1 MPKISVVIPIYNV
14 EKYLPQCID
23 SVLAQDFQ
31 DYEVILVNDGS
42 TDGSLAIA
50 QQYEADHAHIR
61 LISQE
66 NKGLGGARNTG
77 IKHAQG
83 EYILFMDSDDRLAPD
98 TLSATAAAAQ
108 REESDIVIFDFE
120 YMDEAGH
127 TLCIQPAMETIAG
140 PFDLDSQRSVLF
152 STPSACNK
160 LFRLSLFTDHQIL
173 FPERVWFED
182 LRTITKLYP
191 YARRMYYLPKPFY
204 KYLQRSESIMHSTR
218 VERNSEIMDALQD
231 VLDYYKAHGYY
242 EQYRPELEYLL
253 IENAFVLASF
263 RVLKQDIHHPLLKQL
278 YDFLKANAPE
288 YNKNPYLST
297 RLSKKNQIIYH
308 LLTKKKY
315 GFLKLMNRAQNLL
328 RS

>member
-14 EKYLPQCID
+14 EKYLPECID

-50 QQYEADHAHIR
+50 QQYEKDHAHIR

-120 YMDEAGH
+120 YVDETGRA
-127 TLCIQPAMETIAG
+127 LSIQPAMEAVDG
-140 PFDLDSQRSVLF
+140 PFDLASQKSVLF

-263 RVLKQDIHHPLLKQL
+263 RVLKQDTHHPLLKQL
-278 YDFLKANAPE
+278 YDFLKANVPE

-297 RLSKKNQIIYH
+297 RLSKKNQIIYQ
-308 LLTKKKY
+308 LLTKKQY
-315 GFLKLMNRAQNLL
+315 GLLKLMNRAQNLL

>member
-14 EKYLPQCID
+14 EKYLPECID

-50 QQYEADHAHIR
+50 QQYEKDHAHIR

-120 YMDEAGH
+120 YVDETGRA
-127 TLCIQPAMETIAG
+127 LSIQPAMEAVDG
-140 PFDLDSQRSVLF
+140 PFDLASQKSVLF

-191 YARRMYYLPKPFY
+191 YARRMCYLPKPFY

-263 RVLKQDIHHPLLKQL
+263 RVLKQDTHHPLLKQL

-297 RLSKKNQIIYH
+297 RLSKKNQIIYQ
-308 LLTKKKY
+308 LLTKKQY
-315 GFLKLMNRAQNLL
+315 GLLKLMNRAQNLL

>member
-14 EKYLPQCID
+14 EKYLPECID

-50 QQYEADHAHIR
+50 QQYEKDHAHIR

-120 YMDEAGH
+120 YVDETGRA
-127 TLCIQPAMETIAG
+127 LSIQPAMEAVDG
-140 PFDLDSQRSVLF
+140 PFDLASQKSVLF

-263 RVLKQDIHHPLLKQL
+263 RVLKQDTHHPLLKQL

-297 RLSKKNQIIYH
+297 RLSKKNQIIYQ
-308 LLTKKKY
+308 LLTKKQY
-315 GFLKLMNRAQNLL
+315 GLLKLMNRAQNLL